1 MLSDNFKTLL
11 TIEEERLVAMRN
23 DCAPF
28 AEGDDMASQVHH
40 RAITDIDLVLD
51 LTRAFRAANPPTTR
65 EKQIALRQ
73 YDQVSKTTM
82 ELSAYLFSNS
92 HCAGQFRNAALQKH
106 AAMLNTIAREQV
118 LTCVN
123 TGWALIEE
131 ICGSSKAP
139 QQLPKPLEI
148 SKNVV
153 LFTPRPR
160 RD

>member
-11 TIEEERLVAMRN
+11 TMEEERLTAIRN

-28 AEGDDMASQVHH
+28 AKGDDVAAQVHQ
-40 RAITDIDLVLD
+40 RAVTDIDFVLD

-73 YDQVSKTTM
+73 YDKVSLRTM
-82 ELSAYLFSNS
+82 ELSSYLFNNS

-118 LTCVN
+118 LTCVH
-123 TGWALIEE
+123 TGWALIED
-131 ICGSSKAP
+131 ICDSSKTRLD
-139 QQLPKPLEI
+139 LPKPLEI
-148 SKNVV
+148 SENVV
-153 LFTPRPR
+153 PFTPRPR
-160 RD
+160 R